1 MSDAPVDRTLRPHAS
16 SALSGRTPTM
26 SYWSAAVRVF
36 DLSLSEMLFSRR
48 SVFLALVVGGPVIIA
63 LIARIVELFNMPA
76 MRVNGTRVSGAFMFG
91 LMIWFLYI
99 RVIVP
104 ILGVFYGTSLIAD
117 EVDDKTITYLF
128 TRPIPRGAV
137 LVGKYLAYLACTVLI
152 VLPSVMLVYFL
163 VASLGGG
170 SIASGFIDLL
180 KDLGLIGA
188 GLAAYGAV
196 FAFVGAQMKRPLV
209 VGLVF
214 AFGWETIVVS
224 IPGYLRYFT
233 VQNYLQALVPHAMP
247 SDSAMDLLQSF
258 FRNNPP
264 IWLSLLGLV
273 AITAGCLALGARA
286 VSRREYVLEQ

>member
-1 MSDAPVDRTLRPHAS
+1 
-16 SALSGRTPTM
+16 M
-26 SYWSAAVRVF
+26 SYWSAAAVF
-36 DLSLSEMLFSRR
+36 DLSSGNALLAR
-48 SVFLALVVGGPVIIA
+48 SVFLALVVGGPA
-63 LIARIVELFNMPA
+63 SLPAPIVELFNMPA
-76 MRVNGTRVSGAFMFG
+76 MRLNGTRVSGGFMFG

-170 SIASGFIDLL
+170 SIAGGFIDLL
-180 KDLGLIGA
+180 KDLGLIGL

-214 AFGWETIVVS
+214 AFGWETSSCRFRATCGIHGAELPAGTGAACHALGFGDGRVAVVLPEQS
-224 IPGYLRYFT
+224 PD
-233 VQNYLQALVPHAMP
+233 LVEPA
-247 SDSAMDLLQSF
+247 
-258 FRNNPP
+258 
-264 IWLSLLGLV
+264 WVG
-273 AITAGCLALGARA
+273 AITAAGLALGARA